1 MKILLKSATI
11 VDKNSKHHLQTKDVL
26 IKNGTIKK
34 IENNINDNADKIIE
48 IKNLHISNGWFD
60 TSVSL
65 GEPGFEERETIEN
78 GVKVAQK
85 SGFTSLAI
93 QPNTNPVI
101 DDKTGIEYILQ
112 QAKNKNIKLV
122 PIGALTN
129 KSEGKELAELYD
141 MQNSGAI
148 AFGDYNKAIEN
159 ANLMKIALQ
168 YAQNF
173 DALILSFPQHNQLA
187 NGSANESINSTKI
200 GLKGNPNLAESLQI
214 SRDLYLLEYT
224 GGKLHIPCI
233 STKESVDLIADAK
246 KKGLKVTCSVSI
258 NHLAFTDDKI
268 LDFNTNSKIL
278 PPLRTEKDRLALIKG
293 VKNGTIDI
301 ITSDHN
307 PIDIEHKK
315 VPFEQALY
323 GSIGLE
329 SFFGL
334 ANKILDLDVLI
345 ESITSK
351 PKLIFGIEN
360 TSIDIEKKA
369 NLTLFNPKENYT
381 FTKKNILSTS
391 KNAIALNKDLKGK
404 VYGVIVGNNLII
416 N

>member
-85 SGFTSLAI
+85 SGFTTIAI

-112 QAKNKNIKLV
+112 QVKNINIKLI

-141 MQNSGAI
+141 MQNSGAL

-168 YAQNF
+168 YAQNI

-301 ITSDHN
+301 ITSNHN

-345 ESITSK
+345 ECITTK
-351 PKLIFGIEN
+351 PKSIFGIEN

-381 FTKKNILSTS
+381 FTKKDILSTS

-404 VYGVIVGNNLII
+404 VYGVIVGKNLII